1 MNLQGLPNLQLVS
14 LQDGKLLFARHNEEK
29 KDVITEET
37 ESKRNYKTFVIMRNF
52 SQLNLNF
59 LNLTLRYRTKPF
71 PNPYFLSKN
80 NCIFSSSS
88 SPVMESAYWELQ
100 QSLLESAWKF
110 LQNFCAKAEEN
121 NDNRKKRTKKKVYKY
136 MHSTK
141 TCLRE
146 NAVFL

>member
-1 MNLQGLPNLQLVS
+1 
-14 LQDGKLLFARHNEEK
+14 
-29 KDVITEET
+29 
-37 ESKRNYKTFVIMRNF
+37 MRNF

-59 LNLTLRYRTKPF
+59 LDLTLRYRTKPF

-110 LQNFCAKAEEN
+110 LQKFCAKAEEN
-121 NDNRKKRTKKKVYKY
+121 NDNRKKWTKKKMYINICIQLRLVYAKMQFSFDFARHFSLY
-136 MHSTK
+136 LTI
-141 TCLRE
+141 TGNE
-146 NAVFL
+146 NALIQRRAGQDIGRNY

>member
-1 MNLQGLPNLQLVS
+1 
-14 LQDGKLLFARHNEEK
+14 
-29 KDVITEET
+29 
-37 ESKRNYKTFVIMRNF
+37 
-52 SQLNLNF
+52 
-59 LNLTLRYRTKPF
+59 
-71 PNPYFLSKN
+71 
-80 NCIFSSSS
+80 
-88 SPVMESAYWELQ
+88 MESAYWELQ

-121 NDNRKKRTKKKVYKY
+121 NDNRKKTNEKKVYKY